1 MLKQVIEVMEL
12 LDDPGVSGEKVRECL
27 EKRGAEEVRVES
39 VAGKKGKTD
48 FVKIL
53 VKGKYPDAPTLGIIG
68 RLGGVG
74 ARPERIG
81 YVSDGDGAAAALS
94 AALKLV
100 DMRVKGD
107 ILDCNVMINTH
118 VCPDAPTLPHEPVPF
133 MGGPVDMKVMNEHEV
148 DSYMDAILSVD
159 TTKGNRILNQRGFAI
174 TPTVKGGWILRV
186 SENLLDVMERVT
198 GRLPVVLPITMQ
210 DITPYENEI
219 YHINSIMQPATATKA
234 PVVGVAITA
243 EAVVPGCAT
252 GAGNAADIEQAARF
266 CVEVAKDFGC
276 GRARF
281 YDEREFERLVSLFGG
296 LDLREK

>member
-1 MLKQVIEVMEL
+1 VLKQVIEVMEL
-12 LDDPGVSGEKVRECL
+12 LDDPGVSGEKVREYL
-27 EKRGAEEVRVES
+27 EKRGAEEVRAES

-48 FVKIL
+48 FVKIMIR
-53 VKGKYPDAPTLGIIG
+53 GKSSNAPTLGIIG

-94 AALKLV
+94 VALKLV
-100 DMRVKGD
+100 DMRARGD
-107 ILDCNVMINTH
+107 VLDCNVMINTH
-118 VCPDAPTLPHEPVPF
+118 ICPDAPTLPHEPVPF

-148 DSYMDAILSVD
+148 DSSMDVILSVD

-174 TPTVKGGWILRV
+174 TPTVKEGWILRV
-186 SENLLDVMERVT
+186 SEELLGIMERVT

-210 DITPYENEI
+210 DITPYGNEI
-219 YHINSIMQPATATKA
+219 YHINSIMQPAAATKA

-252 GAGNAADIEQAARF
+252 GASNAVDIEQAARF

-276 GRARF
+276 RKLKF
-281 YDEREFERLVSLFGG
+281 YDEKEFGRLVSLYGKSNLG
-296 LDLREK
+296 EK